1 MENVTFFGA
10 FIAGVLSFISP
21 CVLPLIP
28 GYLSFIS
35 GVSLEEM
42 RGMPVAVATSGSA
55 LSAPSAAGTAT
66 VATGISDTARR
77 QVIVTSLFF
86 ILGFSLVF
94 IALGAS
100 ASALGQFLMERLTI
114 LGKIAGV
121 LLVIFG
127 LHTIGVFK
135 IQWLLQE
142 KRVHMQSKP
151 AGMIGAMLVGI
162 SFAFGWTPCIGP
174 VLGAILAVGA
184 AGTSAGGVG
193 LLSAYALGLGL
204 PFLLAAW
211 FIDSAGRFT
220 LRLRRFGAAL
230 QVAGGLVMVLIG
242 VAIMTGR
249 IGVFALWLLG
259 TFPALGRIG

>member
-1 MENVTFFGA
+1 MESVSLFGA

-42 RGMPVAVATSGSA
+42 RGMPAAAVAGGGTTALTAVPVSA
-55 LSAPSAAGTAT
+55 K
-66 VATGISDTARR
+66 R

-94 IALGAS
+94 VALGAS
-100 ASALGQFLMERLTI
+100 ATVLGQFLMERLTI
-114 LGKIAGV
+114 LGKVAGV
-121 LLVIFG
+121 LLIIFG

-151 AGMIGAMLVGI
+151 AGMIGAMIVGI

-174 VLGAILAVGA
+174 ILAAILTVA
-184 AGTSAGGVG
+184 AQQESVNQGIV
-193 LLSAYALGLGL
+193 LLSIYSLGLAI
-204 PFLLAAW
+204 PFLLTAMAINQ
-211 FIDSAGRFT
+211 FFTAFSKIRRHYHAIEVVSGLLMIVIGILIFTNRFT
-220 LRLRRFGAAL
+220 IIA
-230 QVAGGLVMVLIG
+230 Q
-242 VAIMTGR
+242 
-249 IGVFALWLLG
+249 WLTPYLP
-259 TFPALGRIG
+259 TF

>member
-1 MENVTFFGA
+1 MENVSLFGA

-42 RGMPVAVATSGSA
+42 RGMPVAAGGGG
-55 LSAPSAAGTAT
+55 AAVTAG
-66 VATGISDTARR
+66 VSDTALNDAAKR
-77 QVIVTSLFF
+77 QVVVTSLFF

-94 IALGAS
+94 VALGAS
-100 ASALGQFLMERLTI
+100 ATVLGQFLMDRLTV

-127 LHTIGVFK
+127 LHTMGVFK
-135 IQWLLQE
+135 INWLLQE

-151 AGMIGAMLVGI
+151 AGMVGAMIVGI

-174 VLGAILAVGA
+174 ILSAILLVA
-184 AGTSAGGVG
+184 AQQESVNQGII
-193 LLSAYALGLGL
+193 LLSIYSLGLAI
-204 PFLLAAW
+204 PFLLTALAINQ
-211 FIDSAGRFT
+211 FFVAFSKIRRHYHTIEIVSGLLMIVIGVLIFTNRFT
-220 LRLRRFGAAL
+220 IIA
-230 QVAGGLVMVLIG
+230 Q
-242 VAIMTGR
+242 
-249 IGVFALWLLG
+249 WLTPYLP
-259 TFPALGRIG
+259 TF